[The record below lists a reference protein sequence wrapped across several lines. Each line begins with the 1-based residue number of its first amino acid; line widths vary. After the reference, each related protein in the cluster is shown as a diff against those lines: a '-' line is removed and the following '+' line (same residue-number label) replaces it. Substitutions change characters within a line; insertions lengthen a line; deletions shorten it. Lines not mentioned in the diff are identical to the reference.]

1 MARIEASVPNVAAG
15 YQSLRI
21 DRADLVQDHAYQQ
34 PDVPETRLELHL
46 TVVTDGEPQETWR
59 QRVSLSL
66 GEKSTLGSIYYAIT
80 GQRPGRDGID
90 TDELIGQVFD
100 TMVTHSD
107 SGWPKLVAGSAARHR
122 RTTTGTHIPQQQPQ
136 TIEQVPGFDFRG
148 LTEESHRSFD
158 GEEPPF

>member
-1 MARIEASVPNVAAG
+1 MARIESTLPNVAAG

-21 DRADLVQDHAYQQ
+21 DGADIVQDHAYQQ
-34 PDVPETRLELHL
+34 PDIPEDRLELRL
-46 TVVTDGEPQETWR
+46 TVVTEGEPQETWR

-90 TDELIGQVFD
+90 TDEIVGKVFD

-122 RTTTGTHIPQQQPQ
+122 RTTTGTRIQQPQQQAWA
-136 TIEQVPGFDFRG
+136 DD
-148 LTEESHRSFD
+148 EE
-158 GEEPPF
+158 EAPF